1 MIILP
6 GNRVATMI
14 IYTRAPDVG
23 GHTNFGRA
31 NVHIKPR
38 VGDAIFFSYMDPETR
53 RNDNGLTEHSACPVY
68 EGTKNIVTH
77 WMRLGVSMEKPFYD
91 FNSLGKYDPIK
102 RPDTADALFQTK
114 HENTSVAFDGM
125 DAFHSQSTTFQGSH
139 GVDINSLES
148 QTRTT

>member
-1 MIILP
+1 
-6 GNRVATMI
+6 
-14 IYTRAPDVG
+14 
-23 GHTNFGRA
+23 
-31 NVHIKPR
+31 
-38 VGDAIFFSYMDPETR
+38 
-53 RNDNGLTEHSACPVY
+53 
-68 EGTKNIVTH
+68 
-77 WMRLGVSMEKPFYD
+77 MEKPFYD

-102 RPDTADALFQTK
+102 RPDTADALVQTK